1 MTKQWARLTDSQ
13 WAQVSDFLPLN
24 RKRKHDLRDVLD
36 AILWLVRTG
45 CQWRNLDSQ
54 FPPWKSVHYYFS
66 KWSRDGTMETIN
78 DHLNRLERVI
88 VHGRNDSPS
97 LLLVDA
103 QSVRLTP
110 MIAKDRG
117 IDGGKW
123 INGRKRSILTDT
135 LGRIWRAEVHAANIH
150 DGRAGMDLIYPDF
163 TTQMPRAKKLLA
175 DSAYTGMFANLMS
188 KLDTVEFECPSRP
201 EGTKGFV
208 VEAKR
213 WVVERSFSW
222 MNFYRRITKDLER
235 TVENSVGFILAANIQ
250 MVLSSISRKR
260 ESNF

>member
-1 MTKQWARLTDSQ
+1 MTKQWTRLTDSQ
-13 WAQVSDFLPLN
+13 WAQVSDFLPLK
-24 RKRKHDLRDVLD
+24 RKRKHDLRDILD
-36 AILWLVRTG
+36 AIFWLVRTG

-66 KWSRDGTMETIN
+66 KWSRDGTIETIN
-78 DHLNRLERVI
+78 DHLNRMERII
-88 VHGRNDSPS
+88 VHDREESPS

-110 MIAKDRG
+110 MISKDRG
-117 IDGGKW
+117 IDGGKR

-135 LGRIWRAEVHAANIH
+135 LGRIWRVEVHAANIH
-150 DGRAGMDLIYPDF
+150 DGRAGLDLIYPDF
-163 TTQMPRAKKLLA
+163 TTQLPEAKKLLA
-175 DSAYTGMFANLMS
+175 DSAYTGMFADLMGQ
-188 KLDTVEFECPSRP
+188 LDTIEFECPFRHVSS
-201 EGTKGFV
+201 KGFV

-213 WVVERSFSW
+213 WVVERSFAW

-235 TVENSVGFILAANIQ
+235 TVENSAGFILMANIQ
-250 MVLSSISRKR
+250 MVLSSISRKM

>member
-13 WAQVSDFLPLN
+13 WAQVSNFLPLN

-66 KWSRDGTMETIN
+66 KWSRDGSMETIN
-78 DHLNRLERVI
+78 DHLNRIERVI
-88 VHGRNDSPS
+88 VHGREDSPS

-110 MIAKDRG
+110 MIGKDRG

-135 LGRIWRAEVHAANIH
+135 LGRIWRVEVHAANIH

-163 TTQMPRAKKLLA
+163 TNQMPRAKKLLA
-175 DSAYTGMFANLMS
+175 DSAYTGMFADLMS
-188 KLDTVEFECPSRP
+188 KLDNVEFECPSRP
-201 EGTKGFV
+201 EGSKGFV

-213 WVVERSFSW
+213 WVVERSFAW

-235 TVENSVGFILAANIQ
+235 TVENSAGFILAANIQ
-250 MVLSSISRKR
+250 MVLSSISRNR
-260 ESNF
+260 DSNF